1 MWRKN
6 PALARAQGISFTT
19 RPMPPE
25 SSYSRKNPFLGT
37 LGVNRRLTGEG
48 SNKETRHLEISLA
61 GSGLRYEVGDSLG
74 VFPSNDPGLVE
85 MLLKRL
91 GFSGDEECSLD
102 AEGTS
107 CPMRGALTRHFTIT
121 SPSRQLLQAVV
132 EKDSSAAFLAPILDP
147 ASMPHLEKFLRGRD
161 ILDVLEEFPAVKF
174 SPEEFTGVLRKLQP
188 RLYSIASS
196 QNAIGDSVH
205 LTVAVVRYSVGHSP
219 RPRGG
224 VCSTFLAERSNGE
237 IPVFVHSAKH
247 FRMPENPETPLIMIG
262 PGTGVAPF
270 RAFLQERKAAGTA
283 GFSWLIFGEQHA
295 ETDFLYREEFES
307 ALADGTLT
315 KLTTAF
321 SRDQDHKVYVQHRM
335 EEEGAEIFA
344 QLERGACFYVCG
356 DAARMARDVDAAL
369 HRVIE
374 VHGGRTPEQ
383 ANEYV
388 DAMKKDKR
396 YRKDVY

>member
-1 MWRKN
+1 MWKKN
-6 PALARAQGISFTT
+6 PALARARGISFTT
-19 RPMPPE
+19 RPMPSE
-25 SSYSRKNPFLGT
+25 SSYSRKNPFAGT
-37 LGVNRRLTGEG
+37 LAVNRRLTGEG
-48 SNKETRHLEISLA
+48 SNKETRHIEISLEE
-61 GSGLRYEVGDSLG
+61 SGLSYEVGDSLG
-74 VFPSNDPGLVE
+74 VFPSNDPALVE
-85 MLLKRL
+85 LLLERL
-91 GFSGDEECSLD
+91 GFSGGEECAIDSD
-102 AEGTS
+102 AL
-107 CPMRGALTRHFTIT
+107 PMREALTSRFTIT
-121 SPSRQLLQAVV
+121 SPSRQLLEAVAD
-132 EKDSSAAFLAPILDP
+132 KDSSAAFLNPILDP
-147 ASMPHLEKFLRGRD
+147 ASRPHLEKFLRGRD
-161 ILDVLEEFPAVKF
+161 ILDVLAEFPAVQF
-174 SPEEFTGVLRKLQP
+174 SPEEFAGVLRKLQP

-196 QNAIGDSVH
+196 QNAVGDSVH
-205 LTVAVVRYSVGHSP
+205 LTVAVVRYPVGHSP

-224 VCSTFLAERSNGE
+224 VCSTFLAERTGAGV
-237 IPVFVHSAKH
+237 PVFVHSAKH
-247 FRMPENPETPLIMIG
+247 FRMPESPETPLIMVG

-295 ETDFLYREEFES
+295 ATDFLYREEFES

-321 SRDQDHKVYVQHRM
+321 SRDQDHKIYVQHRM
-335 EEEGAEIFA
+335 EEEGAELFA

-374 VHGGRTPEQ
+374 FHGGMTPGQ
-383 ANEYV
+383 ANDYV